1 MPHDPPPPE
10 HGGPDALG
18 VPLHDFSTN
27 SNAAG
32 PCPQALAAVQQADA
46 STYPDP
52 AYTTLRLRL
61 AALHS
66 VAPER
71 VVLATS
77 ASEAMF
83 RLAATA
89 RHGHGHGGEGGVGGE
104 GGELR
109 TWMPDAHYADVAR
122 ACSAWGLVRTPQ
134 PEQATLLWACEP
146 ATPSGAAQPDLAGL
160 VQALKPPQTLV
171 LDGAYAPLRL
181 SGQPSLDAAGLD
193 RVWQLWSPNK
203 ALGLTGVRGAYLLAP
218 AEATPQRQAW
228 LAALGALAPSWP
240 LGAHAVALLD
250 AWCQPEV
257 QAWVHNSLGLLTE
270 WKRLQL
276 AALHARGWITL
287 PSDANFLLARPPEAW
302 LQQRPLADLLAH
314 WRTAHGVKLRDA
326 TSFGHPGWVRLGVRP
341 PTTPCIWETLS
352 CP

>member
-1 MPHDPPPPE
+1 MPLDPRPPE

-32 PCPQALAAVQQADA
+32 PCPQALAAVQQAHA
-46 STYPDP
+46 TTYPDP
-52 AYTTLRLRL
+52 SYTALRQRL
-61 AALHS
+61 ATWHG

-71 VVLATS
+71 VVLTAS

-83 RLAATA
+83 RLAAAA
-89 RHGHGHGGEGGVGGE
+89 RRVHGDEGRQRGGAGT
-104 GGELR
+104 ELR

-122 ACSAWGLVRTPQ
+122 ACAAWGLERTREPA
-134 PEQATLLWACEP
+134 QATLLWACEP
-146 ATPSGAAQPDLAGL
+146 ATPSGAAHAGL
-160 VQALKPPQTLV
+160 AAQVQALKPPQTLV
-171 LDGAYAPLRL
+171 LDCAYAPLRL
-181 SGQPSLDAAGLD
+181 SGQPSLDPQALA

-257 QAWVHNSLGLLTE
+257 QAWVHTSLGQLTG

-341 PTTPCIWETLS
+341 PTSIWETLS

>member
-1 MPHDPPPPE
+1 MTEVSLGPVGPVPE
-10 HGGPDALG
+10 HGGPDAQG

-52 AYTTLRLRL
+52 AYTMLRQQL
-61 AALHS
+61 AALHG
-66 VAPER
+66 VAPDR

-89 RHGHGHGGEGGVGGE
+89 RRCHPDPS
-104 GGELR
+104 GELL

-122 ACSAWGLVRTPQ
+122 ACTAWGLVRTPQ
-134 PEQATLLWACEP
+134 PEQAAVLWACEP
-146 ATPSGAAQPDLAGL
+146 ATPSGAAHARLAEQ
-160 VQALKPPQTLV
+160 VQGLKPTQTLV
-171 LDGAYAPLRL
+171 LDCAYTPLRL
-181 SGQPSLDAAGLD
+181 SGQASLDPQALA

-218 AEATPQRQAW
+218 AQATPQRQTW
-228 LAALGALAPSWP
+228 LAALAALAPSWP

-250 AWCQPEV
+250 AWCRPEV
-257 QAWVHNSLGLLTE
+257 QAWVHTSLGQLTE
-270 WKRLQL
+270 WKRTQL
-276 AALHARGWITL
+276 AALHARGWITV

-302 LQQRPLADLLAH
+302 LQRHPLANLLAH

-326 TSFGHPGWVRLGVRP
+326 TSFGHPGWVRVGVRP